1 MRRYQYNCVSPNSEE
16 ELNYILDN
24 MVEIDYDDFISN
36 VSMEDVLELEKSFLF
51 PLKDDTMVK
60 FFECEL
66 SEDKTAYLFSHSAI
80 EYIFY

>member
-24 MVEIDYDDFISN
+24 MVEIDYEDFISN
-36 VSMEDVLELEKSFLF
+36 VSREDVLELEKSFLF
-51 PLKDDTMVK
+51 PLKDDTMVT
-60 FFECEL
+60 FLECEL
-66 SEDKTAYLFSHSAI
+66 DEDRTAYLFSHSGV